1 MKAYILSVICA
12 AFLCA
17 IVSAMVE
24 KKSTVGMVLK
34 LICGIF
40 LTFTVVKPI
49 TDIRLEDMDFLSLEL
64 SQEAQ
69 AVANMG
75 VSQREGDIAAIIKQ
89 ELRAYILDKA
99 LDLGATL
106 SVDVT
111 LDEELIPGSVTLT
124 GSITPSTRAI
134 MESILEA
141 DLGIAKENQI
151 WNVS

>member
-17 IVSAMVE
+17 IVSAMVD
-24 KKSTVGMVLK
+24 KKSTVGVILK

-49 TDIRLEDMDFLSLEL
+49 TEIQLNDLDFLSWDLA
-64 SQEAQ
+64 QEAE
-69 AVANMG
+69 AVSNMG
-75 VSQREGDIAAIIKQ
+75 ASQAQSELTAIINR
-89 ELRAYILDKA
+89 ELCAYILDKA
-99 LDLGATL
+99 QDFGGTL
-106 SVDVT
+106 SVEVS
-111 LDEELIPGSVTLT
+111 LDDACIPVSVVLT
-124 GSITPSTRAI
+124 GTISSAGKDKLIQ
-134 MESILEA
+134 ILIE

>member
-17 IVSAMVE
+17 IVSGMVD
-24 KKSTVGMVLK
+24 KKSTVGAVLK

-49 TDIRLEDMDFLSLEL
+49 TEIRLSEWEAIPWDLL
-64 SQEAQ
+64 QEAEAVSNIGSNQ
-69 AVANMG
+69 AQA
-75 VSQREGDIAAIIKQ
+75 ELEAIIKQ
-89 ELRAYILDKA
+89 KITAYILDKA
-99 LDLGATL
+99 NSLDGTL
-106 SVDVT
+106 SVEVT
-111 LDEELIPGSVTLT
+111 LDEAGIPVEVILT
-124 GSITPSTRAI
+124 GTISSQGKDTLSG
-134 MESILEA
+134 ILQS